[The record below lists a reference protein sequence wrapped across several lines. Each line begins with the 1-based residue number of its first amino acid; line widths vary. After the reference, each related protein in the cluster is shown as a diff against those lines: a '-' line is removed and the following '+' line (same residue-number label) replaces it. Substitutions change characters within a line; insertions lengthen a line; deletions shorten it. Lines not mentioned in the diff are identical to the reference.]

1 MIQIWMKNGVKKTP
15 LIKRFTTMPIIR
27 AERKLN
33 KTFTSQKR
41 VKFHSPQECQKFW
54 GLSVAKMQLSQCN
67 FQVDNSALVITL
79 VLENLNV
86 TDGAKKFLLKRPK
99 SKQFDDRS

>member
-1 MIQIWMKNGVKKTP
+1 MKERRKPPELACFDFFADEKAP
-15 LIKRFTTMPIIR
+15 KIRDSPERLIFY
-27 AERKLN
+27 
-33 KTFTSQKR
+33 
-41 VKFHSPQECQKFW
+41 
-54 GLSVAKMQLSQCN
+54 
-67 FQVDNSALVITL
+67 SALVITL